1 MVNLR
6 KEIRE
11 KIFTYLTAAFGLVA
25 GLAWND
31 AVKALIEYLFPVNQ
45 DSGLAK
51 LIYAVLVTVILVLVT
66 VYLLKFLR
74 KEETGKK

>member
-31 AVKALIEYLFPVNQ
+31 AVKALIEYLFPLNQ
-45 DSGLAK
+45 DSVLAK